1 MQHFRFLAA
10 LSGHADVAQLLCG
23 ASADIDKP
31 AHDTA
36 TPFSMASQS
45 GHVEFAELLRKAG
58 ADVRGITK
66 QLENKRG
73 REQTQLNLSCIR
85 PCKYM
90 SVLAASDDSTAKI
103 WDISTGERVHT
114 LPWLFSTVVLALIS
128 TPGGCMGSYGIC
140 AKQLD
145 GPWWLVVLIAH
156 ICKPGGWAPSAL

>member
-1 MQHFRFLAA
+1 MQHFRFLAS

-58 ADVRGITK
+58 ADVRGVTK
-66 QLENKRG
+66 QLENKR
-73 REQTQLNLSCIR
+73 RCKQTQLNLSCIW

-103 WDISTGERVHT
+103 WDISTGGRVHT

-128 TPGGCMGSYGIC
+128 
-140 AKQLD
+140 
-145 GPWWLVVLIAH
+145 
-156 ICKPGGWAPSAL
+156 KPGGWAPIAFVRSSWMDHGG

>member
-1 MQHFRFLAA
+1 MQHFRFLAS

-58 ADVRGITK
+58 DVRGITK
-66 QLENKRG
+66 QLENKR
-73 REQTQLNLSCIR
+73 RCKQTQVNLSCIR

-114 LPWLFSTVVLALIS
+114 LPWLFSTIVLALIS
-128 TPGGCMGSYGIC
+128 
-140 AKQLD
+140 
-145 GPWWLVVLIAH
+145 
-156 ICKPGGWAPSAL
+156 KPGGRAPTAFVRSSWMDHGGWLF